1 MDAGG
6 TRCHNLRPPTPSRR
20 GDSAERLLAVLTLLF
35 LSGGGHTGT
44 NVMASLAGRRDGLRL
59 VATSDVPDEP
69 ALFAFDA
76 VYLAPKVADD
86 PAGFERRV
94 LDVVAREAPDLVVP
108 CRDEDVEWLAG
119 LRGRRDD
126 LRLRLL
132 CGARAIAAMANDK
145 WTSYEFAVENA
156 LPFAPSLACAGD
168 SDGRA
173 RVEAFVARHRLPLV
187 AKPRRGVD
195 SRGVVIVTTAAQ
207 AVRAMRRHDHVLQGY
222 LGDPAELEAYLR
234 EIDQDGIPLFH
245 TFQGVKRSLQI
256 LIGPEGAVEHVVCT
270 RNAVTAR
277 NARLIAIDDDA
288 AAHAIGERCARVFAA
303 AGWRGPL
310 NVQCQP
316 DREGTLAIHEF
327 NVRFTGATGARW
339 HIGHDEIGAAVRA
352 FTGRAI
358 EPRFSWREAPRAA
371 VEGLWPRA
379 ADPASVRALA
389 ERGEWTRCA

>member
-1 MDAGG
+1 
-6 TRCHNLRPPTPSRR
+6 
-20 GDSAERLLAVLTLLF
+20 LTLLF

-76 VYLAPKVADD
+76 VYLAPKVAED

-94 LDVVAREAPDLVVP
+94 IDIVVREAPDLVVP
-108 CRDEDVEWLAG
+108 CRDEDVEWLAR
-119 LRGRRDD
+119 LRERRED
-126 LRLRLL
+126 LRTRLL
-132 CGARAIAAMANDK
+132 CGTHAIAAMANDK
-145 WTSYEFAVENA
+145 WKSYEFAVENA
-156 LPFAPSLACAGD
+156 LPFAPSLVCAD
-168 SDGRA
+168 DADARA
-173 RVEAFVARHRLPLV
+173 RVEAFVARHGLPLV

-195 SRGVVIVTTAAQ
+195 SKGVIIVTTPTQ
-207 AVRAMRRHDHVLQGY
+207 AVRAMRRDDHVLQCY
-222 LGDPAELEAYLR
+222 LGDPAELDAYLR
-234 EIDQDGIPLFH
+234 EVERDGIPLFH

-277 NARLIAIDDDA
+277 NTRSIAIDDDT
-288 AAHAIGERCARVFAA
+288 AAHAIGARCAAVFAA

-316 DREGTLAIHEF
+316 ARDGALAIHEF

-339 HIGHDEIGAAVRA
+339 HIGHDEIGAAVHA
-352 FTGRAI
+352 FTGCGI
-358 EPRFSWREAPRAA
+358 EPRFAWREAPRAA

-379 ADPASVRALA
+379 ADPANVRALA
-389 ERGEWTRCA
+389 ERGEWARRS

>member
-1 MDAGG
+1 MFA
-6 TRCHNLRPPTPSRR
+6 SRR
-20 GDSAERLLAVLTLLF
+20 ALAASVLTLLF

-44 NVMASLAGRRDGLRL
+44 NVMASLAARRDGLRL

-69 ALFAFDA
+69 ALFAFDT

-94 LDVVAREAPDLVVP
+94 LDIVAREAPDLVVP

-119 LRGRRDD
+119 LRERRDD
-126 LRLRLL
+126 LRTRLL
-132 CGARAIAAMANDK
+132 CGTRAMAAMANDK
-145 WTSYEFAVENA
+145 WTSHEFAVEHG
-156 LPFAPSLACAGD
+156 LPFAPSLACADDAGA
-168 SDGRA
+168 RA
-173 RVEAFVARHRLPLV
+173 RVEAFVGKNGLPLV
-187 AKPRRGVD
+187 VKPRRGAD

-207 AVRAMRRHDHVLQGY
+207 AERAMHRRDHVLQRY
-222 LGDPAELEAYLR
+222 LGDPSELDAWLHEVA
-234 EIDQDGIPLFH
+234 QDGIPLFH
-245 TFQGVKRSLQI
+245 TFQGVKRSLQV
-256 LIGPEGAVEHVVCT
+256 LIGPEGAVEHIVCT
-270 RNAVTAR
+270 RNTVTAR
-277 NARLIAIDDDA
+277 NARSIAIDDDH
-288 AAHAIGERCARVFAA
+288 AAHAIGARCAAVFAA

-316 DREGTLAIHEF
+316 DRNGMLAIHEF

-358 EPRFSWREAPRAA
+358 EPRFAWGEAPRAA

-379 ADPASVRALA
+379 ADPAHVRELA
-389 ERGEWTRCA
+389 GHGEWKRHT